1 LQENKNSE
9 ANLEKI
15 LKFAEK
21 FPNSTHPDVIELR
34 EPRTLIA
41 AKAWV
46 PKTPTVRSTY
56 FTALKRFSVKGMMKA
71 TLNYKN

>member
-1 LQENKNSE
+1 MQENKNSE

-46 PKTPTVRSTY
+46 PKTTTVRSTY
-56 FTALKRFSVKGMMKA
+56 FKRFSDKGMIKA
-71 TLNYKN
+71 TLTYNN